1 MKTYNSELDG
11 VCIITLSDNYD
22 HQEVAFSMFNE
33 LYKDYNVYNIGLT
46 NQKNPRSPKTERS
59 FYFDAPRRP
68 GITKGTFNFKVL
80 KQIVKKINSLNV
92 KYVYFESEHLWNA
105 FIMKKINKR
114 IKKVV
119 VIHDVIPHSDSKG
132 KKLAN
137 KVCCKLAD
145 LVVIRNEKYK
155 VDLIRLY
162 NVLESKIIVFPLW
175 RYYPSL
181 SINKDVNGFL
191 FFGRIRKYKG
201 IVEMISIAKKCPD
214 RKFYVIGS
222 SDGECEGY
230 VEELKKYQNVEV
242 IDKEVNDNE
251 MKYYFDRVKAVILP
265 YESAT
270 QSGVIVDS
278 YKYSRPVIAYDVGAI
293 SEQVLN
299 NESGFLIPPHD
310 TEKFVSFINKFDEI
324 SIEEI
329 VNYQRKAYNFG
340 LYKYSVQE
348 AKKRFIELFLSD

>member
-1 MKTYNSELDG
+1 MKNSIKELNG
-11 VCIITLSDNYD
+11 ICIITLSDNYD

-59 FYFDAPRRP
+59 FYYDAPRRP

-80 KQIVKKINSLNV
+80 KEIVKKINSLNV

-155 VDLIRLY
+155 DDLKALY
-162 NVLESKIIVFPLW
+162 KVYENRIIYMPLW
-175 RYYPSL
+175 RYYPSF
-181 SINKDVNGFL
+181 SFNEESNGFL

-201 IVEMISIAKKCPD
+201 IDDMLKIALKCKDIHFNVVGSPD
-214 RKFYVIGS
+214 DESR
-222 SDGECEGY
+222 EY
-230 VEELKKYQNVEV
+230 VESLKKLDNVNV
-242 IDKEVNDNE
+242 IDKEVTDSE
-251 MKYYFDRVKAVILP
+251 MEMYFKSAKAVILP
-265 YESAT
+265 YNSAT

-278 YKYSRPVIAYDVGAI
+278 YKYSKPVIAYNVGAI
-293 SEQVLN
+293 SEQVDDGN
-299 NESGFLIPPHD
+299 SGFLVKEDSLNEFCSRIY
-310 TEKFVSFINKFDEI
+310 EINAMHLDDYMNI
-324 SIEEI
+324 CQSS
-329 VNYQRKAYNFG
+329 
-340 LYKYSVQE
+340 YKYGFNKYSSHI
-348 AKKRFIELFLSD
+348 AKIKFIEQFLK